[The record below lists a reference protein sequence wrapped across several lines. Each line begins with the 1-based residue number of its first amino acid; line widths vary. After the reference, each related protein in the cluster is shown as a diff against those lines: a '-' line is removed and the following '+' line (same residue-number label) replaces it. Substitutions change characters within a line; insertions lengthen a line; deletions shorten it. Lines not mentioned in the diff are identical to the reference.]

1 VDNRSQASATRE
13 THTPGSPKDVS
24 GNRGSSRRSS
34 SSESPPLSTT
44 LQWSAIRTGT
54 APHEH
59 TREQSSHTMAQDD
72 QPNAAGTGTRMDH
85 AVRLVS
91 RSPEDVGFAV
101 SALESLSDERYYQ
114 PRPIQTTTSPLVERR
129 EDLDTEMAAPFSPPQ
144 DQRDIATLPPP
155 PQTGSRSGRL
165 EVIHS
170 MPTSSRNSE
179 DGTAETRCHDASGL
193 GDGSSDRVHIDRHTQ
208 DRLLA
213 IYWTHIHVS
222 SSPE

>member
-1 VDNRSQASATRE
+1 V
-13 THTPGSPKDVS
+13 
-24 GNRGSSRRSS
+24 
-34 SSESPPLSTT
+34 
-44 LQWSAIRTGT
+44 
-54 APHEH
+54 
-59 TREQSSHTMAQDD
+59 QSSHGVTQDE
-72 QPNAAGTGTRMDH
+72 QPNAAGTGTQMDH
-85 AVRLVS
+85 AVRRLVS

-114 PRPIQTTTSPLVERR
+114 SRPARTTTSPLVERT
-129 EDLDTEMAAPFSPPQ
+129 EDLDTGMVAPFSPPQ
-144 DQRDIATLPPP
+144 NERDSAMLPPP
-155 PQTGSRSGRL
+155 PQTASRSGRL

-193 GDGSSDRVHIDRHTQ
+193 GDGAADRVHIDRHTQ

-222 SSPE
+222 PSLEFSPGC